1 MDNNFIKFKNTY
13 VPVQDEIKRNIIN
26 SEEFKRYYESEIQRR
41 QEEQVASNTNI
52 RTREAYL
59 RDLMAIQEAGGSS
72 VVNQISNVTNVNNV
86 SNVSNVR
93 NTNNISNNINNI
105 TNTSNFNEFIT
116 SVSNVN
122 NNVNNTLNYSNTNNV
137 MSTGNGVGNALDTN
151 TRTVMR
157 RTAINIDTKSGFINK
172 DEYPNTNNFRIF
184 LGKTFYNIRSIELL
198 KIELPNTS
206 PVINTDNNKIYWI
219 NQEDIELGIVNT
231 VTGTYPVY
239 SITLTPGSYSSE
251 SLETEIRTRMN
262 QIKRKNGTG
271 DYHYF
276 DVSLN
281 RETNVVEFISQT
293 IQYLNNNPF
302 ASVDDSGVVTVTA
315 TGHGFSTG
323 DTVFIYG
330 AFSFSGL
337 PSAEVNGEHTV
348 VQVINSNSFTIE
360 LQTKAIATTSGG
372 GNLVR
377 IGKLAPFQLQ
387 FGSETDVIANNI
399 GFLKENSS
407 ERIKTAVDFIKNTN
421 LISVRTVSPHGLTLS
436 DVGKYIDI
444 SDSSTIPDIDTDRT
458 GYYNQIV
465 YIVSP
470 DTILIMS
477 YDFNLSTATTSTTI
491 ASSST
496 TANEII
502 FSNSASSINDYYL
515 GWFLKSDN
523 EIRQITSYT
532 GSNKK
537 ATVDEIW
544 NNDDTILTSQNYKTF
559 DNVFSKNVH
568 LSDEKIYIGT
578 DTFLNISGGNVNN
591 SSGNI
596 LIYNVS
602 GLTTTPNTTLT
613 ASTSNIVKFPIVNLF
628 SNTQG
633 NNGLIYSA
641 SDIYN
646 LNPYKAFDGNF
657 NTEWLSGNSYSSDTV
672 PSSITYNRLIYTG
685 TTGTVSDTGTL
696 GGDWL
701 QIDLGQQIVLKSFSI
716 RPSLSLYTIAS
727 PSTFYL
733 VAGNNGSTWS
743 TLYTAGNINWTSSEK
758 EFTVTNS
765 TMYRYYR
772 LIVNV
777 IGNDFQYFLVSPAC
791 RLSEWK
797 LNGQVA
803 QDSFSFGKSLAV
815 PYSNEEIVIGGA
827 PYASF
832 LGSVGASAGS
842 IFKYTY
848 TGSSWTETRINSPL
862 TSFSNGNSSFG
873 FSLSTNLHGDFILVG
888 APDRDSGYA
897 FVYYSDNSFFN
908 VSNTDI
914 NSGDEFGRS
923 VCSSNISGNTMQNRF
938 VISAPNHDSLSGAV
952 YVYDNTRYNFTKT
965 DYNFGSSAAISGDNN
980 WLIVGNGYSTKTDS
994 TNTIGSLSIYRNIGG
1009 WEEIPFQ
1016 EGFIINNEYI
1026 PNSMIGLNTSGS
1038 STELGYGYSL
1048 AINSGNFPTIV
1059 ISSYVRNSSG
1069 TLRIITYDETIS
1081 AYAPTTF
1088 GNIGIGHSVVM
1099 SEALLGTR
1107 GNLLIATSAP
1117 YESSTPSVYT
1127 YYRNNPTSSNYS
1139 LQTQLTGGTGT
1150 AFGAGLSTTTDGQFL
1165 FVSAYADNNSIGS
1178 VYIKQNTGG
1187 NSGTWQ
1193 NVQTLTG
1200 TVTNGYFGWSIGCSG
1215 NGDRLVVSE
1224 LSTRTVYLYE
1234 RSGPTWGST
1243 FFTSKDVTLF
1253 GNSVSM
1259 SRDGNSF
1266 IVTTGDI
1273 SSPILYRWMG
1283 TYWQETAIVENP
1295 NNNVYQSVFSSLNNI
1310 VLHNASSNDVDIYN
1324 FDYSNFVTL
1333 TSTSV
1338 ASGHLFG
1345 SAVSIT
1351 PNGQTLAVSSPGY
1364 NNGKGAIYVY
1374 NGSLELSH
1382 IVPLINSQTGE
1393 NPGLYNN
1400 ISINEHGTII
1410 FVGSEQSSL
1419 PDTPTNKGK
1428 VYELILVDNSWVENV
1443 LESNDGDFYGKAV
1456 SVKGKNSLVASLQ
1469 SSGSLYRDKF
1479 TYNLNS
1485 FPNIGD
1491 DILLYEY
1498 PSQTELSFGITRSIG
1513 IEPNFTYKRRQYE
1526 IESIENSDTRYIDVK
1541 TDIIHGFSS
1550 TFDNNT
1556 DIILFD
1562 TSTLTNIDGVQTIR
1576 SVYNS
1581 KNFLIT
1587 GSLNTESTTGSVS
1600 RKNPLKSNIRYI
1612 TAATTGV
1619 TTTFSTNTAHKLE
1632 VGDSVQFFNISSLP
1646 RTLENEILTVTN
1658 VPSSTTFTVNFITG
1672 LVNINS
1678 NSYIGYGLL
1687 EMEFSNH
1694 GFNRITSITNGSA
1707 PGEIILNTFLP
1718 NDIILNESKSINET
1732 NSNPTIDD
1740 VYKIVNII
1748 DTDTFGIY
1756 YTDNLIS
1763 SILVN
1768 QTSGNNTIVFPATVG
1783 STNYTDYFIKMLSG
1797 DFNGL
1802 YGIITSYTTG
1812 NRTGIINGPLGENI
1826 LLGQNTSV
1834 TIGNTGA
1841 SIKNLFGSYIK
1852 LSQDRTTLFTA
1863 DGDINGSNI
1872 KVYKNLLGTNNWILN
1887 STIPITDTSFNPLY
1901 SYSWSIDC
1909 NTAGTSFI
1917 VGDATALNF
1926 AGNSLLFEWDGSEW
1940 VKTIQTQSTTGVFN
1954 GFGVGVAMSGDGT
1967 IVASGAW
1974 NHLDSGQDEEGAV
1987 FVYRKT
1993 GGTWGS
1999 PTTIKETSSSQM
2011 YFGQAIDMGND
2022 GKYLFVGAS
2031 LGNPNNGYS
2040 SGSVYLYEWSGSAWG
2055 SATVIEPP
2063 TPTIGDDFGIDL
2075 SCSEDGEK
2083 VVIYSSLPND
2093 EIYFSKWNSTSSTWD
2108 QTIITSASTA
2118 LNFNGNIPSL
2128 SNNVSMSRDGN
2139 TFVMIRENSSV
2150 QSVYKYVF
2158 DNSTW
2163 TESLVL
2169 SATSENIKFQVSMID
2184 ENYFLIGQLEYDP
2197 DTNSYDT
2204 TSKNVILYVGKNID
2218 LGDRFV
2224 LYSYEESFTDT
2235 LQEQVN
2241 YQEQYLD
2248 KIIVSS
2254 LLYTNITK
2262 DNLIQFSSG
2271 TNDSLILEIESSF
2284 TSGNFF
2290 TTIELNENLNGFP
2303 LKNDTFSH
2311 WYINET
2317 HPSTSLTTTVGS
2329 IVDNTSGS
2337 LLTNVTS
2344 GDLVMFPSV
2353 TIGSSTYS
2361 NLVASIYYIDGSTY
2375 YYNTLLAGV
2384 GNIFTNVV
2392 GDFKFFKTQGVDV
2405 LPEQQ
2410 YPLALNQVVISNE
2423 LSTENK
2429 GLVTNGNYLMFT
2441 SGTNNNLI
2449 RTINSTQLDA
2459 FGNIVV
2465 TLNLNLNGLSQLG
2478 DTYRLYGQV
2487 LRESGT
2493 NGYIESN
2500 NDFYVYNVSDVGGVD
2515 NSVINNVKHTIR
2527 EILDENRFL
2536 FYVNGFSDSE
2546 QYGGGS
2552 ETYIS
2557 SLIHGFSGEQS
2568 NLRVNQVQRAIT
2580 LEGENYV
2587 FICCPQLD
2595 TLLNTTDVTNIFAR
2609 VSLENRPGS
2618 VAFSNVNNYISY
2630 PKEFIEAPLP
2640 KLEDI
2645 EIAVR
2650 KWNGDFYN
2658 INNLDWS
2665 MVLLVSEELVM
2676 DQTFN
2681 FSSKSGL
2688 NIGM

>member
-407 ERIKTAVDFIKNTN
+407 ERIKTAVNFIKNTN

-444 SDSSTIPDIDTDRT
+444 SDSSTVPDIDTDRT

-777 IGNDFQYFLVSPAC
+777 IGNNFQYFLVSPTC
-791 RLSEWK
+791 RISEWK

-873 FSLSTNLHGDFILVG
+873 FSLSTNLH
-888 APDRDSGYA
+888 
-897 FVYYSDNSFFN
+897 
-908 VSNTDI
+908 
-914 NSGDEFGRS
+914 
-923 VCSSNISGNTMQNRF
+923 
-938 VISAPNHDSLSGAV
+938 LS
-952 YVYDNTRYNFTKT
+952 
-965 DYNFGSSAAISGDNN
+965 
-980 WLIVGNGYSTKTDS
+980 
-994 TNTIGSLSIYRNIGG
+994 
-1009 WEEIPFQ
+1009 E
-1016 EGFIINNEYI
+1016 
-1026 PNSMIGLNTSGS
+1026 
-1038 STELGYGYSL
+1038 
-1048 AINSGNFPTIV
+1048 
-1059 ISSYVRNSSG
+1059 
-1069 TLRIITYDETIS
+1069 
-1081 AYAPTTF
+1081 
-1088 GNIGIGHSVVM
+1088 
-1099 SEALLGTR
+1099 
-1107 GNLLIATSAP
+1107 
-1117 YESSTPSVYT
+1117 
-1127 YYRNNPTSSNYS
+1127 
-1139 LQTQLTGGTGT
+1139 
-1150 AFGAGLSTTTDGQFL
+1150 
-1165 FVSAYADNNSIGS
+1165 
-1178 VYIKQNTGG
+1178 
-1187 NSGTWQ
+1187 
-1193 NVQTLTG
+1193 
-1200 TVTNGYFGWSIGCSG
+1200 
-1215 NGDRLVVSE
+1215 
-1224 LSTRTVYLYE
+1224 
-1234 RSGPTWGST
+1234 
-1243 FFTSKDVTLF
+1243 
-1253 GNSVSM
+1253 
-1259 SRDGNSF
+1259 
-1266 IVTTGDI
+1266 
-1273 SSPILYRWMG
+1273 ILY
-1283 TYWQETAIVENP
+1283 
-1295 NNNVYQSVFSSLNNI
+1295 L
-1310 VLHNASSNDVDIYN
+1310 
-1324 FDYSNFVTL
+1324 
-1333 TSTSV
+1333 
-1338 ASGHLFG
+1338 
-1345 SAVSIT
+1345 
-1351 PNGQTLAVSSPGY
+1351 
-1364 NNGKGAIYVY
+1364 
-1374 NGSLELSH
+1374 
-1382 IVPLINSQTGE
+1382 
-1393 NPGLYNN
+1393 
-1400 ISINEHGTII
+1400 
-1410 FVGSEQSSL
+1410 
-1419 PDTPTNKGK
+1419 
-1428 VYELILVDNSWVENV
+1428 
-1443 LESNDGDFYGKAV
+1443 
-1456 SVKGKNSLVASLQ
+1456 
-1469 SSGSLYRDKF
+1469 
-1479 TYNLNS
+1479 
-1485 FPNIGD
+1485 
-1491 DILLYEY
+1491 
-1498 PSQTELSFGITRSIG
+1498 
-1513 IEPNFTYKRRQYE
+1513 
-1526 IESIENSDTRYIDVK
+1526 
-1541 TDIIHGFSS
+1541 
-1550 TFDNNT
+1550 
-1556 DIILFD
+1556 
-1562 TSTLTNIDGVQTIR
+1562 
-1576 SVYNS
+1576 
-1581 KNFLIT
+1581 
-1587 GSLNTESTTGSVS
+1587 
-1600 RKNPLKSNIRYI
+1600 
-1612 TAATTGV
+1612 
-1619 TTTFSTNTAHKLE
+1619 
-1632 VGDSVQFFNISSLP
+1632 
-1646 RTLENEILTVTN
+1646 
-1658 VPSSTTFTVNFITG
+1658 
-1672 LVNINS
+1672 
-1678 NSYIGYGLL
+1678 
-1687 EMEFSNH
+1687 
-1694 GFNRITSITNGSA
+1694 
-1707 PGEIILNTFLP
+1707 
-1718 NDIILNESKSINET
+1718 
-1732 NSNPTIDD
+1732 
-1740 VYKIVNII
+1740 
-1748 DTDTFGIY
+1748 
-1756 YTDNLIS
+1756 
-1763 SILVN
+1763 
-1768 QTSGNNTIVFPATVG
+1768 
-1783 STNYTDYFIKMLSG
+1783 
-1797 DFNGL
+1797 
-1802 YGIITSYTTG
+1802 
-1812 NRTGIINGPLGENI
+1812 
-1826 LLGQNTSV
+1826 
-1834 TIGNTGA
+1834 
-1841 SIKNLFGSYIK
+1841 
-1852 LSQDRTTLFTA
+1852 
-1863 DGDINGSNI
+1863 
-1872 KVYKNLLGTNNWILN
+1872 
-1887 STIPITDTSFNPLY
+1887 
-1901 SYSWSIDC
+1901 
-1909 NTAGTSFI
+1909 
-1917 VGDATALNF
+1917 
-1926 AGNSLLFEWDGSEW
+1926 
-1940 VKTIQTQSTTGVFN
+1940 
-1954 GFGVGVAMSGDGT
+1954 
-1967 IVASGAW
+1967 
-1974 NHLDSGQDEEGAV
+1974 
-1987 FVYRKT
+1987 
-1993 GGTWGS
+1993 
-1999 PTTIKETSSSQM
+1999 
-2011 YFGQAIDMGND
+2011 
-2022 GKYLFVGAS
+2022 
-2031 LGNPNNGYS
+2031 
-2040 SGSVYLYEWSGSAWG
+2040 
-2055 SATVIEPP
+2055 
-2063 TPTIGDDFGIDL
+2063 
-2075 SCSEDGEK
+2075 
-2083 VVIYSSLPND
+2083 
-2093 EIYFSKWNSTSSTWD
+2093 
-2108 QTIITSASTA
+2108 
-2118 LNFNGNIPSL
+2118 
-2128 SNNVSMSRDGN
+2128 
-2139 TFVMIRENSSV
+2139 
-2150 QSVYKYVF
+2150 
-2158 DNSTW
+2158 
-2163 TESLVL
+2163 
-2169 SATSENIKFQVSMID
+2169 
-2184 ENYFLIGQLEYDP
+2184 
-2197 DTNSYDT
+2197 
-2204 TSKNVILYVGKNID
+2204 
-2218 LGDRFV
+2218 
-2224 LYSYEESFTDT
+2224 
-2235 LQEQVN
+2235 
-2241 YQEQYLD
+2241 
-2248 KIIVSS
+2248 
-2254 LLYTNITK
+2254 
-2262 DNLIQFSSG
+2262 
-2271 TNDSLILEIESSF
+2271 
-2284 TSGNFF
+2284 
-2290 TTIELNENLNGFP
+2290 
-2303 LKNDTFSH
+2303 
-2311 WYINET
+2311 
-2317 HPSTSLTTTVGS
+2317 
-2329 IVDNTSGS
+2329 
-2337 LLTNVTS
+2337 
-2344 GDLVMFPSV
+2344 
-2353 TIGSSTYS
+2353 
-2361 NLVASIYYIDGSTY
+2361 
-2375 YYNTLLAGV
+2375 
-2384 GNIFTNVV
+2384 
-2392 GDFKFFKTQGVDV
+2392 
-2405 LPEQQ
+2405 
-2410 YPLALNQVVISNE
+2410 
-2423 LSTENK
+2423 
-2429 GLVTNGNYLMFT
+2429 
-2441 SGTNNNLI
+2441 
-2449 RTINSTQLDA
+2449 
-2459 FGNIVV
+2459 
-2465 TLNLNLNGLSQLG
+2465 
-2478 DTYRLYGQV
+2478 
-2487 LRESGT
+2487 
-2493 NGYIESN
+2493 
-2500 NDFYVYNVSDVGGVD
+2500 
-2515 NSVINNVKHTIR
+2515 
-2527 EILDENRFL
+2527 
-2536 FYVNGFSDSE
+2536 
-2546 QYGGGS
+2546 
-2552 ETYIS
+2552 
-2557 SLIHGFSGEQS
+2557 
-2568 NLRVNQVQRAIT
+2568 
-2580 LEGENYV
+2580 
-2587 FICCPQLD
+2587 
-2595 TLLNTTDVTNIFAR
+2595 
-2609 VSLENRPGS
+2609 
-2618 VAFSNVNNYISY
+2618 
-2630 PKEFIEAPLP
+2630 
-2640 KLEDI
+2640 
-2645 EIAVR
+2645 
-2650 KWNGDFYN
+2650 
-2658 INNLDWS
+2658 
-2665 MVLLVSEELVM
+2665 
-2676 DQTFN
+2676 
-2681 FSSKSGL
+2681 
-2688 NIGM
+2688 